1 MNSRERLLTT
11 LNHSEPDRVPFDL
24 GGTETSGISVVAL
37 RNWMALNRM
46 PIYRVEVASLATQ
59 TGRVPDAVV
68 QRFNIDCRCLQT
80 QPASGFELTFK
91 EKGSTRSYTDEWGIT
106 WTMPLPEGHY
116 YDISASPLA
125 ACESVEDVAR
135 HRWPDAADSSRY
147 SHLEET
153 AETMGSGGKAA
164 LIMERDAGG
173 IFETAW
179 WMRGFENMLVD
190 MASDHRMAECILSKV
205 LEYKLVYWE
214 NVLSRVKDR
223 VLVAAEAD
231 DIATQSGLLLSLD
244 MYRKVLKPL
253 HKELFAAIKKHAPG
267 VKIFF
272 HSCGAVRDL
281 IPDLI
286 EVGVDILNPVQVS
299 AAGMDTR
306 SLKKEFGRDLTFWG
320 GGVDTQR
327 ILPLGTPQQVKDEV
341 RRRIDDLAP
350 GGGFVFAAVHCIQ
363 KDVPPQN
370 IQAMW
375 EALQEYGVY

>member
-1 MNSRERLLTT
+1 MNSRERLQTALS
-11 LNHSEPDRVPFDL
+11 HSEPDRVPFDL

-37 RNWMALNRM
+37 RNWMALNEM
-46 PIYRVEVASLATQ
+46 PVDGVEVASLATQ
-59 TGRVPDAVV
+59 TGWVPEAVA
-68 QRFNIDCRCLQT
+68 QRFGIDTRCLRSE
-80 QPASGFELTFK
+80 PAARFK
-91 EKGSTRSYTDEWGIT
+91 LEIREGRNERSYTDEWGIT
-106 WTMPLPEGHY
+106 WRMPLPDGHY
-116 YDISASPLA
+116 YDISSSPLA
-125 ACESVEDVAR
+125 ACESIEQVQG
-135 HRWPDAADSSRY
+135 HRWPDAADPSRY
-147 SHLEET
+147 SLL
-153 AETMGSGGKAA
+153 AEKAKALGSTGRVA
-164 LIMERDAGG
+164 LIMERDTGG
-173 IFETAW
+173 IFETSW

-190 MASDHRMAECILSKV
+190 LAADQRMADRILSTV
-205 LEYKLVYWE
+205 LEYKLGYWE
-214 NVLSRVKDR
+214 NVLSRVKDQ

-244 MYRKVLKPL
+244 MYRKTLKPM

-286 EVGVDILNPVQVS
+286 EAGVDILNPVQVS

-320 GGVDTQR
+320 GGIDTQR

-350 GGGFVFAAVHCIQ
+350 GGGFVFSAVHCIQ

-375 EALQEYGVY
+375 EALQEHGTY

>member
-1 MNSRERLLTT
+1 
-11 LNHSEPDRVPFDL
+11 
-24 GGTETSGISVVAL
+24 
-37 RNWMALNRM
+37 
-46 PIYRVEVASLATQ
+46 
-59 TGRVPDAVV
+59 
-68 QRFNIDCRCLQT
+68 
-80 QPASGFELTFK
+80 
-91 EKGSTRSYTDEWGIT
+91 
-106 WTMPLPEGHY
+106 
-116 YDISASPLA
+116 
-125 ACESVEDVAR
+125 
-135 HRWPDAADSSRY
+135 
-147 SHLEET
+147 
-153 AETMGSGGKAA
+153 
-164 LIMERDAGG
+164 MERDTGG
-173 IFETAW
+173 IFETSW

-190 MASDHRMAECILSKV
+190 LAANQRMAECILSKV

-214 NVLSRVKDR
+214 NVLSRVKDQ

-286 EVGVDILNPVQVS
+286 EIGVDILNPVQVS

-341 RRRIDDLAP
+341 RRRIDDLARGEDSFSP
-350 GGGFVFAAVHCIQ
+350 RCIASR
-363 KDVPPQN
+363 KTFRRRISRRCGKPFRST
-370 IQAMW
+370 ART
-375 EALQEYGVY
+375 EAGE